1 MYFVYVLKS
10 IVDESTY
17 LGQTKDL
24 ERLLEQHNRGVVAST
39 KSKKPYVLVYYE
51 AYMDRE
57 TAVQR
62 EQHLKRSRFE
72 KLKLFERIFAAT

>member
-24 ERLLEQHNRGVVAST
+24 ERRLEQHNRGVVAST

-62 EQHLKRSRFE
+62 EQQLKRSRFE

>member
-24 ERLLEQHNRGVVAST
+24 ERRLEQHNRGVVAST

-57 TAVQR
+57 TAIHR
-62 EQHLKRSRFE
+62 EHHLKRSRFE
-72 KLKLFERIFAAT
+72 KLKLFERIFSAT

>member
-1 MYFVYVLKS
+1 MYIVYVLKS

-17 LGQTKDL
+17 LGQTNDL
-24 ERLLEQHNRGVVAST
+24 ERRLEQHNKGFVAST

-62 EQHLKRSRFE
+62 ERHLKRSRFE